1 MVDTIGAG
9 DAFMGALLA
18 RWRGGGGDQLEEAAR
33 FACRV
38 AGLTCARAGADP
50 PLLAEL
56 GFAEYHPGAR
66 APGPPLMSGSSI
78 SLVAT
83 ETHLSRVVL
92 DAGVDEVREAPKDDG
107 VLELLV
113 RRPAENERELLESG
127 ELDTEGGLAGD
138 NWRTRGSKATEDGSA
153 HPDLQL
159 TLMNARSARLIAG
172 ERERWAL
179 AGDQLFV
186 DLSLA
191 EADLPPGTRLAVG
204 GALIEITAEPHRGCG
219 KFAARFGVDALKFV
233 ELARGPR
240 AQPARREREDRV
252 RWSDPRG

>member
-1 MVDTIGAG
+1 
-9 DAFMGALLA
+9 
-18 RWRGGGGDQLEEAAR
+18 
-33 FACRV
+33 
-38 AGLTCARAGADP
+38 
-50 PLLAEL
+50 
-56 GFAEYHPGAR
+56 
-66 APGPPLMSGSSI
+66 MSGSS
-78 SLVAT
+78 SFLLVAT

-127 ELDTEGGLAGD
+127 ELDAEGGLAGD

-159 TLMNARSARLIAG
+159 TLMNARAARLIAG

-219 KFAARFGVDALKFV
+219 KFAARFGVEALKFV
-233 ELARGPR
+233 NSPVGRELNLRGVNAKIVSGGAIRVGDRIRR
-240 AQPARREREDRV
+240 A
-252 RWSDPRG
+252 